1 MTTTATRFAPGSPL
15 PRMLRWLA
23 LAGCAVLCLGAQ
35 TASAQVVRC
44 TDPVSGRVTY
54 TDGECARGSAGTEIE
69 RRRTSEE
76 IAADQARAD
85 AALRAKAERRE
96 QALEKRRLEAQER
109 ALDAA
114 ANPTPQQPSRN
125 DYANSLACQQS
136 RERYTEASDE
146 AADRIMGSR
155 ERAENAKRQME
166 LDCMG
171 PDAYS
176 RLEASRP
183 APTIVR
189 QVDPYWYGP
198 VVRPR
203 PQRPYPE
210 RPVDPPPRPRP
221 PVAQCEGAH
230 CAGTVKPPASKPRP
244 RPQEESSQP
253 STSPRPAQSGLG
265 RPCRNPG
272 GSPC

>member
-1 MTTTATRFAPGSPL
+1 MRITCLAPDSPL
-15 PRMLRWLA
+15 PRMQRWLA
-23 LAGCAVLCLGAQ
+23 LAATVVGCLGAQ

-44 TDPVSGRVTY
+44 VDPVSNRVTY
-54 TDGECARGSAGTEIE
+54 TDGECARGSAATEIE

-85 AALRAKAERRE
+85 AALRAKEERRE
-96 QALEKRRLEAQER
+96 QALEKRRIEAQER

-114 ANPTPQQPSRN
+114 ATPTPLQRSSN
-125 DYANSLACQQS
+125 DYANSYACQQS
-136 RERYTEASDE
+136 RERYAEASDE
-146 AADRIMGSR
+146 AAERIMGSR

-198 VVRPR
+198 VVRPH
-203 PQRPYPE
+203 PPRPYPVH
-210 RPVDPPPRPRP
+210 PVQPPPRPRP
-221 PVAQCEGAH
+221 PVAQCEGPH
-230 CAGTVKPPASKPRP
+230 CAGTVKPPVSKPRP
-244 RPQEESSQP
+244 HPREESSQP

-265 RPCRNPG
+265 RNCRNPG